1 MINYCVLRKMDYEE
15 DESFLLQRKLFHP
28 IYCIACSL
36 HIEGWPWRMSAAWW
50 GRKEKQVVWLAGLML
65 AGMNICG
72 KELQYIGQCQKWAM
86 PCKVAT
92 ISRMNDEY
100 DVKFSKDLPYNTVH
114 QLSLK
119 SCKGKRTVWAFFFCF
134 GLQTGALRS
143 STDVLY
149 H

>member
-1 MINYCVLRKMDYEE
+1 MINYCVLRKKDYEE
-15 DESFLLQRKLFHP
+15 DERYLLQRKLLSP

-50 GRKEKQVVWLAGLML
+50 GEEGRTSCLAGRSHVGRQEHLCEET
-65 AGMNICG
+65 AKYWSVTKVSN
-72 KELQYIGQCQKWAM
+72 YQK
-86 PCKVAT
+86 

-100 DVKFSKDLPYNTVH
+100 DKKFSKDLPYNTVH

-119 SCKGKRTVWAFFFCF
+119 SYKGKRTVWAFW
-134 GLQTGALRS
+134 LQTGALRS
-143 STDVLY
+143 ITDVLY